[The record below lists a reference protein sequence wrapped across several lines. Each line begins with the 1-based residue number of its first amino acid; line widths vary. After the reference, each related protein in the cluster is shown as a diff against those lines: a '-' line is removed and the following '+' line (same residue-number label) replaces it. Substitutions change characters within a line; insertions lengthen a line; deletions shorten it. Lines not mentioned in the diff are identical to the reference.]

1 MGYVSGSYMNRPAPL
16 RFLAA
21 VCGVAFCLAVMMAR
35 AAEAPAAEP
44 AAAAGDEEQ
53 LARDIEELRR
63 QPLDGIWEP
72 LGRLVR
78 LGTRNQA
85 LVTPR
90 LESLVKDSDEK
101 VRLGAAHA
109 LCQLSDPE
117 RGLKVLRDL
126 LRSSKQVDLRRAAA
140 AAVSASPVLDED
152 LSTPEGLKKILKKE
166 TDPWVRLSCAR
177 ALARWTYR
185 SDAERVLAE
194 LMRACEDSAVREEAA
209 LALGEQG
216 DLRSPKEWT
225 NGADPALLQE
235 VHERLAA
242 LRAQPT
248 PRGERAARL
257 FRDLEEEVTK
267 LGDPKVARGERL
279 VREVLQRILQAYP
292 DAKKCELNKLF
303 EDAAKGMV
311 AGLDPFSQY
320 LDQAEVEAT
329 QEMLRQDYGGIGA
342 YVGLREGAFT
352 ILQPIYGAPA
362 YRAGLRTMDT
372 ILEVEGEKTSE
383 VIEKGGLSKVI
394 AKLKGKPGT
403 TVRVKFMR
411 RGFVKPVEVEI
422 VREQVRIESVH
433 RALLPGGLGYLRLT
447 RFGERSSEEVG
458 KALAAL
464 NKENARGLLLDL
476 RDNPGGLLR
485 SAVEVADHFLASP
498 KLIVYSEG
506 REEFAPRK
514 SFCATGDAKGEALPL
529 VVLVNA
535 GSASASE
542 IVAGALQDHKR
553 AMLVGE
559 KTFGKGSVQQI
570 IPLRA
575 TRGQTQLRLTIAKYY
590 LPSGRC
596 IHEMGVEPDVKAAA
610 FAADDCVL
618 RQVYDLRHKHVF
630 DDYVRE
636 RWAAHKDLLL
646 QLAEDDEGQ
655 AQRYPDFEAFCK
667 SLGATRLSPGD
678 VRLELRQVL
687 RRFAQD
693 ELKTEFPCDLE
704 TDDVLQRGILE
715 LLRKLNVEPASI
727 AQYSKYPE
735 KFRKENSGE
744 SGLSALPA
752 LRPTRTTPDGAARRE
767 E

>member
-1 MGYVSGSYMNRPAPL
+1 MNSRVSS
-16 RFLAA
+16 RFRAV
-21 VCGVAFCLAVMMAR
+21 VCGAAFCLAAAWQAF

-44 AAAAGDEEQ
+44 VTAAAGDEEQ
-53 LARDIEELRR
+53 LARDLQELRG
-63 QPLDGIWEP
+63 QPLEGIWEP

-78 LGTRNQA
+78 LGARKPA
-85 LVTPR
+85 LVTPK
-90 LESLVKDSDEK
+90 LETLVKDSDEK

-109 LCQLSDPE
+109 LCQLTDPE

-126 LRSSKQVDLRRAAA
+126 LGHSKQVELRRAAA
-140 AAVSASPVLDED
+140 AAIAASPILDED
-152 LSTPEGLKKILKKE
+152 LSTPEGLKKVLKKE

-194 LMRACEDSAVREEAA
+194 LMRAGGDPAVREEAA

-216 DLRSPKEWT
+216 GLRSPKEWT

-242 LRAQPT
+242 LRTQPT
-248 PRGERAARL
+248 ARGERAARL
-257 FRDLEEEVTK
+257 FRDLEEEAAK
-267 LGDPKVARGERL
+267 PGDPKVVRGERL
-279 VREVLQRILQAYP
+279 IREVLQRILEAYP
-292 DAKKCELNKLF
+292 DVKKCELNKLF

-311 AGLDPFSQY
+311 GGLDPFSQY
-320 LDQAEVEAT
+320 LDHAEVEAT

-342 YVGLREGAFT
+342 YVGLREGVFT
-352 ILQPIYGAPA
+352 VLQPIYGAPA
-362 YRAGLRTMDT
+362 YRAGLRTLDT
-372 ILEVEGEKTSE
+372 ILEVEGEKTTE

-411 RGFVKPVEVEI
+411 RGFVKPVEAEI
-422 VREQVRIESVH
+422 TRAQVRIESVH
-433 RALLPGGLGYLRLT
+433 AALLPGGLGYLRLT
-447 RFGERSSEEVG
+447 RFGERSNAEVE
-458 KALAAL
+458 KALAGL

-514 SFCATGDAKGEALPL
+514 SFCATGDAKGEALPM

-553 AMLVGE
+553 ATLVGD

-570 IPLRA
+570 IPMRA

-596 IHEMGVEPDVKAAA
+596 IHELGVEPDLKASAGP
-610 FAADDCVL
+610 ADDCVL
-618 RQVYDLRHKHVF
+618 RQIYDLRRKHVF
-630 DDYVRE
+630 EDYVRE
-636 RWAAHKDLLL
+636 RWPAHKDLLL
-646 QLAEDDEGQ
+646 KLAQDDEGLT
-655 AQRYPDFEAFCK
+655 AGYPDFEAFLK
-667 SLGATRLSPGD
+667 SLGAARLSAHD
-678 VRLELRQVL
+678 VRLELRQAL

-715 LLRKLNVEPASI
+715 LLGKLNVEPASI
-727 AQYSKYPE
+727 AQYKGYPE
-735 KFRKENSGE
+735 KFKKESSGE
-744 SGLSALPA
+744 NGLSALPVPA
-752 LRPTRTTPDGAARRE
+752 LRPIQAAPEGAARRE